1 MIIIIWN
8 KYKIVHLISTK
19 LFNINSNNNSY
30 VL

>member
-19 LFNINSNNNSY
+19 LFNINNNNSY